1 MIGDETLRQIAQQ
14 GQSGAQFFKG
24 IKWRGSVDNLL
35 RTVQQH
41 HVQLS
46 VMADM
51 KASILITVSSIVA
64 TIALSRASEPRLK
77 PALLTLAVA
86 CLIALVL
93 AMFAV
98 LPTFAKRR
106 GARNLLFFGH
116 FADMTEEEYMHA
128 MEQIVESDELL
139 YETAVRD
146 IHSLGTYLHRKKYRF
161 LRLAYMALIAGF
173 VVATVV
179 EMVVLIR

>member
-1 MIGDETLRQIAQQ
+1 MIGEETVRQLERQSE
-14 GQSGAQFFKG
+14 SGAQYFRETKA
-24 IKWRGSVDNLL
+24 RSSVDNLL

-64 TIALSRASEPRLK
+64 TIALSRASEPRLR
-77 PALLTLAVA
+77 PALLTLAVS
-86 CLIALVL
+86 CLISLLL
-93 AMFAV
+93 AMIAV
-98 LPTFAKRR
+98 LPTFAKRH
-106 GARNLLFFGH
+106 GTRNLLFFGH
-116 FADMTEEEYMHA
+116 FADMNEDEYMRA
-128 MEQIVESDELL
+128 MEQVLQSDDLV

-161 LRLAYMALIAGF
+161 LRLAYISLIAGF
-173 VVATVV
+173 VIATLV
-179 EMVVLIR
+179 EIWALIR

>member
-1 MIGDETLRQIAQQ
+1 
-14 GQSGAQFFKG
+14 
-24 IKWRGSVDNLL
+24 
-35 RTVQQH
+35 VQTH

-64 TIALSRASEPRLK
+64 TIALSRANEPRLR

-86 CLIALVL
+86 CLISLLL
-93 AMFAV
+93 AMIAV

-106 GARNLLFFGH
+106 GTRNLLFFGH
-116 FADMTEEEYMHA
+116 FADMTEDEYMQA
-128 MEQIVESDELL
+128 IEQITQSDDLL
-139 YETAVRD
+139 YEAAVRD

-161 LRLAYMALIAGF
+161 LRLAYIALIAGF
-173 VVATVV
+173 VMATLV
-179 EMVVLIR
+179 EIWALIR